1 MRRFRFVTHRE
12 KEIAL
17 IDLSNAMPEEAM
29 AVFDDAAGQI
39 ASRPRKSVLALTDG
53 TNAYFNKE
61 SSRALTEF
69 VVKNTPHIKAS
80 AVVGANGLRHI
91 LLNTIN
97 AEVGREIQSF
107 ATREEAMDWLVS
119 QG

>member
-29 AVFDDAAGQI
+29 AVFDDAARQI
-39 ASRPRKSVLALTDG
+39 ASRSRKSVLALTDS
-53 TNAYFNKE
+53 TKAFFDRE
-61 SSRALTEF
+61 SARALTEF
-69 VVKNTPHIKAS
+69 AIKNTPYIKAS
-80 AVVGANGLRHI
+80 AVIGADSLRI
-91 LLNTIN
+91 VLLNTVT
-97 AEVGREIQSF
+97 AEAGREIQSF